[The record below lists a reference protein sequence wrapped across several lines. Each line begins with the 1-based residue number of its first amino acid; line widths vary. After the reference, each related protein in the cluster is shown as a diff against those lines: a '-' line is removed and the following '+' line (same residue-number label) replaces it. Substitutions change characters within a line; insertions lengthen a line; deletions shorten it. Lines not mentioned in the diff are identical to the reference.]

1 MGINVGLL
9 EILADLEIL
18 IRSVSAVIFAIAEI
32 RFLDAEVIFALEPFS
47 RAILALWVPR
57 GAPKLVTEIVAVS
70 ASVTLAVHGNAV
82 SRGALE
88 LVLWANI
95 VLTANLIRPVATV
108 IIMVTSPPRK
118 IHLC

>member
-9 EILADLEIL
+9 EILADLQVL
-18 IRSVSAVIFAIAEI
+18 IGSVSAVIFAVAEI
-32 RFLDAEVIFALEPFS
+32 RFLDTEVVFALEPFS

-70 ASVTLAVHGNAV
+70 PSVTLAVHGNAM

-95 VLTANLIRPVATV
+95 VLAANLIRPVATI
-108 IIMVTSPPRK
+108 IIMVTSPPREN
-118 IHLC
+118 I